1 MTELNI
7 WIESFNNRLDQTER
21 RISVPEDR
29 SFGIIQPEEQ
39 KEKRMSKS
47 EEHLYNLWDIIKKT
61 MYTLW
66 ETIYTWWEF

>member
-21 RISVPEDR
+21 RISVSEDR

-47 EEHLYNLWDIIKKT
+47 EEYLYNLRDIIKKT